1 MGRFFRSSA
10 PCLLGVLLVSS
21 LATPANAQLKSFAAI
36 GTLALDPPL
45 PGTEDAYQSLTVYLK
60 DLSENQEVQILQ
72 SPANP
77 ELPADRAER
86 FARCTLRTDLP
97 KPRPFG
103 LVCRDY
109 AGQYLGTLRATTTF
123 QFQKTLRSIRSD
135 VIGPRARPLT
145 QYEFI
150 SVDYGGT
157 NEGGVNAARYV
168 ADLLRSD
175 GPWQVVQWIPQL
187 SSSGTDRILRCAV
200 SHRAATAWWKYGNDP
215 GYMSLK
221 LYDTAD
227 HVVRVFF
234 WYPGGN
240 ATKNLQKAVRV
251 LLNAWRADEEI
262 YKPLPPDGP
271 RPPKAPSP

>member
-10 PCLLGVLLVSS
+10 RCILGVLLVSS

-36 GTLALDPPL
+36 GILALDTPL
-45 PGTEDAYQSLTVYLK
+45 PGTEKAYKSLTYYLK

-72 SPANP
+72 LSTNP
-77 ELPADRAER
+77 ELTADRAER

-123 QFQKTLRSIRSD
+123 QFQKILRSIRDD

-150 SVDYGGT
+150 SIENGGM
-157 NEGGVNAARYV
+157 NQGGVNAARYV
-168 ADLLRSD
+168 ADLLRAD
-175 GPWQVVQWIPQL
+175 GPWRVVQWIPQVPFDDA
-187 SSSGTDRILRCAV
+187 DRVLRCAV
-200 SHRAATAWWKYGNDP
+200 SHRAATAWWKYGNDA
-215 GYMSLK
+215 GYMSLR
-221 LYDTAD
+221 LYDTTD
-227 HVVRVFF
+227 QVVRVFF

-251 LLNAWRADEEI
+251 LLDAWREDEEI

-271 RPPKAPSP
+271 RPQKVPSP